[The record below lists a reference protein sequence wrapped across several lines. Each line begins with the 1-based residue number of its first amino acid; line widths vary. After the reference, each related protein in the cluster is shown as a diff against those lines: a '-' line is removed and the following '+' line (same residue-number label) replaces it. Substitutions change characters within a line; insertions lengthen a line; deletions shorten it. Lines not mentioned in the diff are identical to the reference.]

1 MEILLDPKVF
11 LTFLATAVVAGLII
25 WIMSLTSRR
34 RLQGSM
40 DTQRRQQEGTVNR
53 LFDSLAADKENIVRE
68 YEETIAAK
76 DAEIVTLKREVARLR
91 DRVTQGGLMSLF
103 GKGQREAVSALLL
116 ENEQLHE
123 QLALQQGETRDLVGD
138 LTGKLMDRM
147 EKQYQ
152 ESARAVRYKQALLSN
167 FLQQE
172 EAQQLLDRMLS
183 EGRLG
188 PDRQINGA
196 VASSATEDEAQ

>member
-1 MEILLDPKVF
+1 MDILLDPKVF

-25 WIMSLTSRR
+25 WIISLTNRR
-34 RLQGSM
+34 RLEGAMSS
-40 DTQRRQQEGTVNR
+40 QRRQQEGTVNR
-53 LFDSLAADKENIVRE
+53 LFDSLAADKEKIVRE

-76 DAEIVTLKREVARLR
+76 DAEIVALKREVTRLR

-103 GKGQREAVSALLL
+103 GKGQRDAVSALLL

-123 QLALQQGETRDLVGD
+123 QLTRQQGETRELVGD
-138 LTGKLMDRM
+138 LTTKLMDRM
-147 EKQYQ
+147 ERQYQ
-152 ESARAVRYKQALLSN
+152 ESAHAVRYKQALLSN

-172 EAQQLLDRMLS
+172 EARQLLDQMMA

-188 PDRQINGA
+188 PDRQID
-196 VASSATEDEAQ
+196 SSAASVPEEGA

>member
-1 MEILLDPKVF
+1 MEILLDPRVF

-25 WIMSLTSRR
+25 WIISLTNRR
-34 RLQGSM
+34 RLENSM
-40 DTQRRQQEGTVNR
+40 STQRRQQEGTVNR
-53 LFDSLAADKENIVRE
+53 LFDSLASDKEKIVRE
-68 YEETIAAK
+68 YEETIADK
-76 DAEIVTLKREVARLR
+76 DRQIVTLKREIARLR

-123 QLALQQGETRDLVGD
+123 QLALQHGETRELVGD
-138 LTGKLMDRM
+138 LTTKLMDRM

-152 ESARAVRYKQALLSN
+152 ESSRAVRYKQALLSN

-172 EAQQLLDRMLS
+172 EARQLLDRMLAD
-183 EGRLG
+183 GRLG
-188 PDRQINGA
+188 PDRQINEGPA
-196 VASSATEDEAQ
+196 MQPEDDLQ

>member
-1 MEILLDPKVF
+1 MEVLLDPKVF

-25 WIMSLTSRR
+25 WIISLANRSRLERSMS
-34 RLQGSM
+34 
-40 DTQRRQQEGTVNR
+40 DQRRQQEGTVNR
-53 LFDSLAADKENIVRE
+53 LFDSLASDKEKVVRE
-68 YEETIAAK
+68 YEETIAEK
-76 DAEIVTLKREVARLR
+76 DAQIAALKREIVRLR

-123 QLALQQGETRDLVGD
+123 QLALQHGETRDLVGD

-152 ESARAVRYKQALLSN
+152 ESSRAVRYKQALLSN

-172 EAQQLLDRMLS
+172 EARQLLDHMLA

-188 PDRQINGA
+188 PDRQIGGGTGDRA
-196 VASSATEDEAQ
+196 GDDAE

>member
-1 MEILLDPKVF
+1 MEILLDPRVF

-25 WIMSLTSRR
+25 WIISLTNRR
-34 RLQGSM
+34 RLEGAM
-40 DTQRRQQEGTVNR
+40 GDQRRQQEGTVNR
-53 LFDSLAADKENIVRE
+53 LFDSLAADKEKVVRE
-68 YEETIAAK
+68 YEETLAAK
-76 DAEIVTLKREVARLR
+76 DAEIATLKREVARLR

-123 QLALQQGETRDLVGD
+123 QLTLQQGETRDLVGD

-147 EKQYQ
+147 ERQYQ

-172 EAQQLLDRMLS
+172 EAQELLDRMLS

-188 PDRQINGA
+188 AERQISSGENS
-196 VASSATEDEAQ
+196 ASEDTAQ

>member
-1 MEILLDPKVF
+1 MDVLLDPKVF
-11 LTFLATAVVAGLII
+11 LTFLATAVLAGLII

-40 DTQRRQQEGTVNR
+40 DSQRRQQEGTVNR

-188 PDRQINGA
+188 PDRQINSGA
-196 VASSATEDEAQ
+196 ASASEDETP